1 MKTEAKSAFSILLG
15 SSILAQAVLAT
26 CSILFA
32 RLYSPDAFG
41 TLAYIT
47 GVTAIATTV
56 VGLRFDHL
64 AFSRS
69 ADQKRQM
76 YQAAFFIFFLLS
88 TVAAVLASLALAFF
102 PVDGKDLGWLM
113 PFAVANGMYYLCS
126 QWQIAQGAYA
136 TFGRVRV
143 IQAVLQMGIGV
154 ALSFVAPNRGLLL
167 AIFVSQIIAAVLVL
181 TGKDF
186 RELRIFSKETS
197 VVLKSNFRPALVNS
211 FSALLQYATPLA
223 PIVLGPIFFSKQEI
237 GAYFLFSSAFSAP
250 CAILRRSILSY
261 FNGEVKSSDQMRA
274 MLQRAVAG
282 RATAIWALAGGGLL
296 AALVLHMNAGALTGL
311 VFGKDWRPYASLMLP
326 LALFFAADTVLQ
338 PFSTFLG
345 MWGHERTQM
354 AIEIVRFM
362 LTCVAWPLLV
372 SILKLEFMSAIG
384 LYLAFM
390 LAVYVA
396 NCVIVLRATP
406 RFFGLAVH

>member
-1 MKTEAKSAFSILLG
+1 MKTQSKSAFSILLG
-15 SSILAQAVLAT
+15 SSILAQVILAA

-56 VGLRFDHL
+56 VGLRFDHM
-64 AFSRS
+64 AFSRA

-76 YQAAFFIFFLLS
+76 YQAAFFFFFLLS
-88 TVAAVLASLALAFF
+88 TASVGLASLAIVFF
-102 PVDGKDLGWLM
+102 SVDGPALGWLM
-113 PFAVANGMYYLCS
+113 PFAVANGLYYLCS
-126 QWQIAQGAYA
+126 QWQIAQGEYA

-143 IQAVLQMGIGV
+143 TQAVLQLGV
-154 ALSFVAPNRGLLL
+154 GMALSFVAPDYGLLL
-167 AIFVSQIIAAVLVL
+167 AILLSQAIAAMLVL
-181 TGKDF
+181 GARDF
-186 RELRIFSKETS
+186 RQLQIFNKTTFEF
-197 VVLKSNFRPALVNS
+197 LKFNFRPAFVNS

-261 FNGEVKSSDQMRA
+261 FNGEVKSADQMRD
-274 MLQRAVAG
+274 MLQGAVSG
-282 RATAIWALAGGGLL
+282 RAMAICALAVGGFVSV
-296 AALVLHMNAGALTGL
+296 LVLHFNASVLTSF
-311 VFGKDWRPYASLMLP
+311 VFGKDWRPYAALMLP

-362 LTCVAWPLLV
+362 LTCIVWPLLV
-372 SILKLEFMSAIG
+372 FVLKLEFIPAIG
-384 LYLAFM
+384 LYLACMF
-390 LAVYVA
+390 AVYIA
-396 NCVIVLRATP
+396 NFFIVLRTTP
-406 RFFGLAVH
+406 KLLGVAAH